1 MARGDGALGGLDWWI
16 WYLERDDG
24 VASAPSLDTAGVC
37 SSISINTFI
46 FGFEDFGEGFSCAQL
61 SFTFLLPTIKTWD
74 TRSVLIPFHSFYYIP
89 VSATYQYL
97 CYIFKGYSFPL
108 A

>member
-1 MARGDGALGGLDWWI
+1 VAGGDGALGGLDWRI

-24 VASAPSLDTAGVC
+24 VASAPLDSWCVLLH
-37 SSISINTFI
+37 IYYHLHFD
-46 FGFEDFGEGFSCAQL
+46 FDDFGEGFSCAL
-61 SFTFLLPTIKTWD
+61 LPFTFLLPTVKAWD
-74 TRSVLIPFHSFYYIP
+74 TRSVLIPFHPFYYIP

-97 CYIFKGYSFPL
+97 CVIFKDTHFPL